1 MSGNSPLR
9 REQTEPIV
17 SRRGGGGGPVALGV
31 EGLPRPAAARADD
44 ERGALDA
51 EILEGL
57 RRVLPV
63 ALLGEVRHRGLGAA
77 VPHEEGAALGAVV
90 RGLRVLEAALG
101 AVDVGHSGFGGGAFA
116 ARMSVSRLT
125 STSSSTLFPPD
136 SRRRATSSVRSMS
149 M

>member
-1 MSGNSPLR
+1 RAADR
-9 REQTEPIV
+9 R
-17 SRRGGGGGPVALGV
+17 AAAFGV
-31 EGLPRPAAARADD
+31 EGLPRSSAARADD

-51 EILEGL
+51 EVFEDL
-57 RRVLPV
+57 RRVVLAV
-63 ALLGEVRHRGLGAA
+63 VEGVRHGGLGAA
-77 VPHEEGAALGAVV
+77 VPHEERAALGAVV

-116 ARMSVSRLT
+116 ARMSVSRST

-136 SRRRATSSVRSMS
+136 SRNRATSSVRSMS